1 MKEKIRISTVI
12 MLGIIFIGFASVAYQ
27 LLAKNIGY
35 DLLGIQNEWF
45 LKSIKTDDNLG
56 EPVAADRNWAQEYP
70 LPETAGYT
78 QRKVESTRKKAQTA
92 QIYNFSVLDKI
103 YTMLEKYTSDY
114 FTFNTICERVSK
126 QFDILLGTRLNTD
139 AYGVNQLFLPNGHMT
154 YERPYKSL
162 DDEIENI
169 RSFSSWLSDEKI
181 KYFHVIIPAPV
192 GNQEDELNVQRA
204 GYQVYSNQMADEFKE
219 ALELYHIDCVDIR
232 DYMIEDNKSYTDSFF
247 RYEHHMVP
255 SAGIWVAGIVSDH
268 IDERMEQVSDSR
280 IFDISNYSVTE
291 AVKKDGLM
299 NDKLFVYEGKEEIE
313 FLHPD
318 FLTDIDKYI
327 ADYDMLLSGR
337 FDDVMY
343 ADWYYPRYNTW
354 NHGIDAIKTYRNNLI
369 TTGEPKILLLTES
382 YSDVISPFLACAYA
396 NIDEIDLRIFTGSLQ
411 AYIEQTEPDIV
422 ISMYSA
428 YDFNSAGADT
438 LYEFE

>member
-1 MKEKIRISTVI
+1 MKEKIRISTAI

-27 LLAKNIGY
+27 VIAKNIGY
-35 DLLGIQNEWF
+35 DILGIQSEWF

-56 EPVAADRNWAQEYP
+56 EPVAADRNWALEYP
-70 LPETAGYT
+70 LPEIAGY
-78 QRKVESTRKKAQTA
+78 A
-92 QIYNFSVLDKI
+92 QIKVQSTQKKSTENNNFVLNKI

-114 FTFNTICERVSK
+114 FAFNNICERVSK
-126 QFDILLGTRLNTD
+126 QFNILLGSRLNTD

-169 RSFSSWLSDEKI
+169 RSFSSWLSDEEI

-192 GNQEDELNVQRA
+192 GDQEDELNVQRA
-204 GYQVYSNQMADEFKE
+204 GYQVYSNKMADEFKE
-219 ALELYHIDCVDIR
+219 ALEIYHIDCVDIR
-232 DYMIEDNKSYTDSFF
+232 DAMIQDNKSYTDSFF
-247 RYEHHMVP
+247 QYEHHMVP
-255 SAGIWVAGIVSDH
+255 SAGIWVAGIVSKH
-268 IDERMEQVSDSR
+268 IDERMDLVSDSR
-280 IFDISNYSVTE
+280 IFDVRNYSVTD

-299 NDKLFVYEGKEEIE
+299 NDKLFVYEGKEKIE

-327 ADYDMLLSGR
+327 ADYDMLLSGS

-343 ADWYYPRYNTW
+343 ADWYYPSYNTW
-354 NHGIDAIKTYRNNLI
+354 NHGIDAIKTYRNNVI
-369 TTGEPKILLLTES
+369 TTEEPKILLLTES

-396 NIDEIDLRIFTGSLQ
+396 NIDEIDLRLFSGSLQ
-411 AYIEQTEPDIV
+411 TYIEQTKPDLV

-428 YDFNSAGADT
+428 YDFNSAGAET

>member
-1 MKEKIRISTVI
+1 M
-12 MLGIIFIGFASVAYQ
+12 
-27 LLAKNIGY
+27 
-35 DLLGIQNEWF
+35 
-45 LKSIKTDDNLG
+45 
-56 EPVAADRNWAQEYP
+56 
-70 LPETAGYT
+70 
-78 QRKVESTRKKAQTA
+78 
-92 QIYNFSVLDKI
+92 
-103 YTMLEKYTSDY
+103 
-114 FTFNTICERVSK
+114 
-126 QFDILLGTRLNTD
+126 
-139 AYGVNQLFLPNGHMT
+139 
-154 YERPYKSL
+154 
-162 DDEIENI
+162 
-169 RSFSSWLSDEKI
+169 
-181 KYFHVIIPAPV
+181 
-192 GNQEDELNVQRA
+192 DELRE
-204 GYQVYSNQMADEFKE
+204 S
-219 ALELYHIDCVDIR
+219 R
-232 DYMIEDNKSYTDSFF
+232 DSSYTIQEIFSQ
-247 RYEHHMVP
+247 RY
-255 SAGIWVAGIVSDH
+255 GIMIRYLWLRIY
-268 IDERMEQVSDSR
+268 DSR

-299 NDKLFVYEGKEEIE
+299 NDKLFVYEGKEKIE

-327 ADYDMLLSGR
+327 ADYDIHLSGS

-343 ADWYYPRYNTW
+343 ADWYYPSYNTW

-428 YDFNSAGADT
+428 YDFNSAGAET

>member
-1 MKEKIRISTVI
+1 
-12 MLGIIFIGFASVAYQ
+12 
-27 LLAKNIGY
+27 
-35 DLLGIQNEWF
+35 
-45 LKSIKTDDNLG
+45 
-56 EPVAADRNWAQEYP
+56 
-70 LPETAGYT
+70 
-78 QRKVESTRKKAQTA
+78 
-92 QIYNFSVLDKI
+92 
-103 YTMLEKYTSDY
+103 
-114 FTFNTICERVSK
+114 
-126 QFDILLGTRLNTD
+126 
-139 AYGVNQLFLPNGHMT
+139 MT
-154 YERPYKSL
+154 NKSL

-268 IDERMEQVSDSR
+268 IDE
-280 IFDISNYSVTE
+280 
-291 AVKKDGLM
+291 
-299 NDKLFVYEGKEEIE
+299 
-313 FLHPD
+313 
-318 FLTDIDKYI
+318 
-327 ADYDMLLSGR
+327 
-337 FDDVMY
+337 
-343 ADWYYPRYNTW
+343 
-354 NHGIDAIKTYRNNLI
+354 
-369 TTGEPKILLLTES
+369 
-382 YSDVISPFLACAYA
+382 
-396 NIDEIDLRIFTGSLQ
+396 IDLRIFTGSLQ

-428 YDFNSAGADT
+428 YDFNSAGAET